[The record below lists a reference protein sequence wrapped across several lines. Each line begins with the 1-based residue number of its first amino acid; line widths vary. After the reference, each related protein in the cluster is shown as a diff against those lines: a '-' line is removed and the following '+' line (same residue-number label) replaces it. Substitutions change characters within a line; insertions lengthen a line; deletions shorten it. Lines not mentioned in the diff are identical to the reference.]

1 MFGLYFIQIL
11 WFLGGKNSNKW
22 VYYIQIKDDF
32 NGNMGWISSID
43 NVPGTIPWGL
53 SPISKREKENGRD
66 LNEREKENGRDVIDV
81 SISLLKVISYSQL
94 NS

>member
-1 MFGLYFIQIL
+1 
-11 WFLGGKNSNKW
+11 
-22 VYYIQIKDDF
+22 
-32 NGNMGWISSID
+32 MGWISSID
-43 NVPGTIPWGL
+43 NVLGTISWGL

-81 SISLLKVISYSQL
+81 SISLLKVTSYSQL

>member
-1 MFGLYFIQIL
+1 MLGLYKSSGFLEEKIFKKNEFI
-11 WFLGGKNSNKW
+11 
-22 VYYIQIKDDF
+22 IQIKDDF
-32 NGNMGWISSID
+32 NSNMGWVSSID
-43 NVPGTIPWGL
+43 NVSGTIPWGL

-81 SISLLKVISYSQL
+81 SISLLKVTSYSQL